1 MLDFMKRAMF
11 TGVGLVGLTKEKL
24 EDLATEFAKN
34 ANLGLKEA
42 NALKEELVVKAEEAK
57 RDLQDRID
65 HQIDSALIQAGIA
78 KAGVKRAAGTVS
90 DELQKLIHG
99 SLDGSLEPLGVA
111 RSRELQDL
119 TARLEAL
126 EKKLAAK

>member
-1 MLDFMKRAMF
+1 MLDLMKRAMF

-90 DELQKLIHG
+90 DELQKLIDG
-99 SLDGSLEPLGVA
+99 RLDASLERLGGA
-111 RSRELQDL
+111 RSRDLQEL

>member
-1 MLDFMKRAMF
+1 MLELMKRAMF

-90 DELQKLIHG
+90 DELQKLIDG
-99 SLDGSLEPLGVA
+99 RLDASLERLGVA
-111 RSRELQDL
+111 RSRELQEL